1 VEMVFFDT
9 NILLYAGS
17 NDSEDKEKKGI
28 ASELIGSLDFSI
40 SSQVIQEF
48 ISNALGKKSLGLGE
62 SNITALLASLDEEQ
76 VVPVTLDLIR
86 RSVAIRHRFGISHW
100 DSTIIAAAH
109 ELRCQTLYSEDL
121 NHGQDYDGMKVINPF
136 L

>member
-1 VEMVFFDT
+1 MVFFDT

-100 DSTIIAAAH
+100 DSTIIAAAQ
-109 ELRCQTLYSEDL
+109 ELGCHTLYSEDL
-121 NHGQDYDGMKVINPF
+121 NHGQDYDGVKVINPF

>member
-1 VEMVFFDT
+1 MVFFDT

-76 VVPVTLDLIR
+76 VLPVTLDLIR

-100 DSTIIAAAH
+100 DSTIIAAAQ
-109 ELRCQTLYSEDL
+109 ELGCDIVYSEDL
-121 NHGQDYDGMKVINPF
+121 NHGRDYDGVKVINPF

>member
-1 VEMVFFDT
+1 MVFLDT

-28 ASELIGSLDFSI
+28 ASELIASLDFSI

-100 DSTIIAAAH
+100 DSTIIAAAR
-109 ELRCQTLYSEDL
+109 ELGCHTLYSEGL
-121 NHGQDYDGMKVINPF
+121 NHGQDYDGVKVINPF
-136 L
+136 V

>member
-1 VEMVFFDT
+1 MVFLDT

-17 NDSEDKEKKGI
+17 NDSEDKEKKRI
-28 ASELIGSLDFSI
+28 ASELIASLDFSI

-100 DSTIIAAAH
+100 DSTIIAAAQ
-109 ELRCQTLYSEDL
+109 ELGCQTLYSEDF
-121 NHGQDYDGMKVINPF
+121 NHGQDYDGVKVINPF
-136 L
+136 V

>member
-1 VEMVFFDT
+1 MGMVFFDT

-17 NDSEDKEKKGI
+17 NDPTDKDKKAI
-28 ASELIGSLDFSI
+28 ATDLIESLDFLI

-62 SNITALLASLDEEQ
+62 SNITALLASLGEEQ

-86 RSVAIRHRFGISHW
+86 RSVKIRQSFGVSHW
-100 DSTIIAAAH
+100 DSTIIAAASAAGCH
-109 ELRCQTLYSEDL
+109 TLYT
-121 NHGQDYDGMKVINPF
+121 
-136 L
+136 

>member
-1 VEMVFFDT
+1 MVFLDT

-28 ASELIGSLDFSI
+28 ASELIASLDFSI

-62 SNITALLASLDEEQ
+62 SNITALLASLGEKQ
-76 VVPVTLDLIR
+76 VIPVTLDLIR

-100 DSTIIAAAH
+100 DSTIIAAAQ
-109 ELRCQTLYSEDL
+109 ELGCHTLYSEGL
-121 NHGQDYDGMKVINPF
+121 NHGQDYDGVKVINPF
-136 L
+136 V

>member
-1 VEMVFFDT
+1 MVFFDT

-28 ASELIGSLDFSI
+28 ASGLIASLDFSI

-100 DSTIIAAAH
+100 DSTIIAAAQQH
-109 ELRCQTLYSEDL
+109 GCHALYSEDL
-121 NHGQDYDGMKVINPF
+121 SHGQDYDGVKVINPF

>member
-1 VEMVFFDT
+1 MVFFDT

-100 DSTIIAAAH
+100 DSTIIAAAQ
-109 ELRCQTLYSEDL
+109 ELGCQTLYSEDF
-121 NHGQDYDGMKVINPF
+121 NHGQDYDGVKVINPF
-136 L
+136 V

>member
-1 VEMVFFDT
+1 MVFLDT

-28 ASELIGSLDFSI
+28 ASELIASLDFSI

-100 DSTIIAAAH
+100 DSTIIAAAQ
-109 ELRCQTLYSEDL
+109 ELGCHTLYSEDL
-121 NHGQDYDGMKVINPF
+121 NHGQDYDGVKVINPF
-136 L
+136 V